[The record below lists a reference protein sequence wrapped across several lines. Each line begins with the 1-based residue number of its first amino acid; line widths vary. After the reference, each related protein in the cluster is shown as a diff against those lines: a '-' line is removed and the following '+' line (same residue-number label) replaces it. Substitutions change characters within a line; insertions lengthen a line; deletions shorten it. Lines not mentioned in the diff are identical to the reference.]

1 MLEKQNF
8 RLIAHALVKIEDKYL
23 LIKRTKIKR
32 GKPNTLPLYWDIP
45 GGMVEVGEKPQDAAI
60 RETKEEVNLDVLIG
74 PVLHEDSNYDEQKGT
89 IFTRIVYQASL
100 CEGQNEKNIFLQKD
114 EHSEYKL
121 INDINEVD
129 KPVDYLYD
137 TIKNANIYN
146 CGINNLV
153 MNDSNPQLFSS
164 LDKETREN

>member
-1 MLEKQNF
+1 MSEIQNF
-8 RLIAHALVKIEDKYL
+8 RLIAHALVKLGDKYL
-23 LIKRTKIKR
+23 LIKRTEIKR

-74 PVLHEDSNYDEQKGT
+74 PVLHEDSNYDEKKRT
-89 IFTRIVYQASL
+89 VFTRIVYQATL
-100 CEGQNEKNIFLQKD
+100 CEGQSEKNIVLQED

-121 INDINEVD
+121 VNNIDDVD

-137 TIKNANIYN
+137 TVENANIYN
-146 CGINNLV
+146 CGV
-153 MNDSNPQLFSS
+153 
-164 LDKETREN
+164 KELKKTI